1 MITISAIAG
10 RILQSVEFFRSG
22 FGRYLSL
29 FMEKLVAWK
38 WAAVPLLIWGVVRLS
53 IGAFSLFC
61 SCIRDLIGD
70 ISAVQTQSGGYS
82 IVAIANTILPLDE
95 TIALL
100 VAWAGLYATCA
111 GIRFAR
117 AAWSAVPF
125 KAS

>member
-1 MITISAIAG
+1 M
-10 RILQSVEFFRSG
+10 
-22 FGRYLSL
+22 
-29 FMEKLVAWK
+29 
-38 WAAVPLLIWGVVRLS
+38 
-53 IGAFSLFC
+53 
-61 SCIRDLIGD
+61 
-70 ISAVQTQSGGYS
+70 QTQGGGYS

>member
-70 ISAVQTQSGGYS
+70 ISAVQTQGGGYS